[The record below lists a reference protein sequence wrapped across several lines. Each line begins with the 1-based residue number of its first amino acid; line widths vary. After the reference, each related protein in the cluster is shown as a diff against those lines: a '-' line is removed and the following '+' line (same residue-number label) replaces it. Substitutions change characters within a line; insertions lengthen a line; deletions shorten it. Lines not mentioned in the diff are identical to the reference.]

1 MKNAHELAVSK
12 CINHQVISHNVS
24 TGYFYIWVYHNG
36 DVDTKVKLDK
46 LKNIMKNVT
55 LKNLARQILQLK
67 NMKPKTMEKQK
78 LIFLFVLD
86 NLCQKH
92 KKYNM

>member
-1 MKNAHELAVSK
+1 MAALKNAHELAVSK

-55 LKNLARQILQLK
+55 LKNLAGQILHLK
-67 NMKPKTMEKQK
+67 NMKPKTMEKKINFAFRSRQFMPK
-78 LIFLFVLD
+78 T
-86 NLCQKH
+86 
-92 KKYNM
+92 